1 MGKEPDEIRQEIEE
15 TRARMGETVEAIG
28 YKTDVPARARD
39 SVQEKKDNLVQSVTG
54 VKERLVGSIVGTK
67 ESVGGSMSNAGSSI
81 SDSMSS
87 AGQSISGAGQSVAD
101 SGRAVASRVGEVT
114 PSAQDLREG
123 VQRTAGLAQE
133 NPLGLAIGSI
143 AVGFIAGLMVP
154 ATRVE
159 RQKIGP
165 LADQV
170 VDKAR
175 ETGQEALDR
184 GKQVAQE
191 AAQTA
196 RQVAEETKNTA
207 QEAAQR
213 GVEDLKSTAQE
224 HGQEF
229 ASSAQENASDLT
241 GGSGASGQGSSGTT
255 EFPPVAQTGLPPEGP
270 EISGNDLISGHTGIA
285 GTGAVTDPDAERHN
299 HPGGTPTI

>member
-28 YKTDVPARARD
+28 YKADVPARAREN
-39 SVQEKKDNLVQSVTG
+39 VQEKKDNIVQSVTG

-87 AGQSISGAGQSVAD
+87 AGQSISGAGQSIAD
-101 SGRAVASRVGEVT
+101 SGRAVASRFGEAT
-114 PSAQDLREG
+114 PSAQDLRQG

-165 LADQV
+165 IADQV

-224 HGQEF
+224 QGQEL
-229 ASSAQENASDLT
+229 ASSAQDNAASLT
-241 GGSGASGQGSSGTT
+241 GSDSGEQSSGTG

-285 GTGAVTDPDAERHN
+285 GTGTITDPDAQRHN

>member
-1 MGKEPDEIRQEIEE
+1 MGKEPDEIRQEIED

-28 YKTDVPARARD
+28 YKADVPARARD
-39 SVQEKKDNLVQSVTG
+39 NVQEKKDNLVQSVTG
-54 VKERLVGSIVGTK
+54 VKERLVGSIVGSK
-67 ESVGGSMSNAGSSI
+67 ESVGGSMSNVGSSI
-81 SDSMSS
+81 SE
-87 AGQSISGAGQSVAD
+87 SISGAGQSVAEG
-101 SGRAVASRVGEVT
+101 SRAVATRVGDVT
-114 PSAQDLREG
+114 PSAQDLRQG

-133 NPLGLAIGSI
+133 NPLGLALGSV
-143 AVGFIAGLMVP
+143 AVGFIAGLMIP

-165 LADQV
+165 IADQV

-213 GVEDLKSTAQE
+213 GVEDLRNSAQE
-224 HGQEF
+224 QGQEF
-229 ASSAQENASDLT
+229 ALSAQQNATDLT
-241 GGSGASGQGSSGTT
+241 GSSGGSTQQSDSGT
-255 EFPPVAQTGLPPEGP
+255 SEFPPIAGGGMTTEGP
-270 EISGNDLISGHTGIA
+270 EITGNDMIGGHTGIA
-285 GTGAVTDPDAERHN
+285 GTGALTEDADGARHN
-299 HPGGTPTI
+299 PGGTPTI